1 MPSVLYNTM
10 CLAMGGVQHLAQGR
24 TPDAAYQSMINLFC
38 RTGGRSNDRL
48 SQLVGMVNR
57 PENLPKARGVL
68 GDFNEAA
75 LAKITSDLDVRG
87 YHVFESRLSDDL
99 CDRLTEFATTT
110 RCRVR
115 AADSQSGAKATM
127 VDFYN
132 RADPAGIRYDF
143 LAQDIIDNPDIQ
155 GLLGDSSIVSVAQN
169 YLRCRPLL
177 DVMGMWWHTSVG
189 EGPDSQAAQ
198 FYHFDMDRIKWLK
211 FFIYLTD
218 VGPENGPHCFIEGS
232 HRTGGIPPDLL
243 SKGYSRLTDEE
254 VQTNFP
260 AQKFIEFIAPRGT
273 VIAEDTRGLH
283 KGKHVEKSDRL
294 MLQLQFSNSLFGG
307 YYPPARI
314 TEVKNSSLEEMI
326 KSHPGIYSNYY
337 KEGQA

>member
-1 MPSVLYNTM
+1 
-10 CLAMGGVQHLAQGR
+10 
-24 TPDAAYQSMINLFC
+24 
-38 RTGGRSNDRL
+38 
-48 SQLVGMVNR
+48 
-57 PENLPKARGVL
+57 LPKAQGVL
-68 GDFNEAA
+68 GNFDKAA
-75 LAKITSDLDVRG
+75 LGKITADLDVRG
-87 YHVFESRLSDDL
+87 YHVFENRLPDDL

-115 AADSQSGAKATM
+115 AADGQSGSRM
-127 VDFYN
+127 VDFYD
-132 RADPAGIRYDF
+132 RAAPTGIRYDF
-143 LAQDIIDNPDIQ
+143 SAQDIIDDPDVQ
-155 GLLGDSSIVSVAQN
+155 GLLGDSSIVSVAQS

-211 FFIYLTD
+211 FFVYLTD

-232 HRTGGIPPDLL
+232 HRTGGIPPELL

-254 VQTNFP
+254 VEVNFS
-260 AQKFIEFIAPRGT
+260 ADKFIEFTAPRGT

-307 YYPPARI
+307 YYPPAHF
-314 TEVKNSSLEEMI
+314 TEIRNPSLAEMI
-326 KSHPGIYSNYY
+326 KSHPGIYSSYY
-337 KEGQA
+337 RGGRA